1 MSKIIKIVYLWEIL
15 SENNKYLIE
24 ALCKKNCRVTVITR
38 NKQKKKFFFLP
49 KLRSKR
55 FKIFPFEKFDFFRLL
70 KFLKN
75 KSPDIVVVCGW
86 FSACYL
92 IFCLYFRLK
101 TTQVVLICD
110 NVWLNTFGQKII
122 KFLRIFKI
130 NYFFFS
136 KVWIPGPP
144 SLSFVKNIGFKE
156 KDILMHFHAAN
167 TKMFSKNY
175 GKNLLIKKKK
185 YPKKFLFVG
194 RFVEKK
200 GLKTLIDAWKNL
212 KNKKGWHLHIIGS
225 GDINISVKNI
235 EAISISKFLEHNKL
249 VELLKNIGCFV
260 CPSYL
265 EEWGIVVQEF
275 ASAGM
280 PLILSDGVL
289 SKDYFLINGKN
300 GFLFE
305 SGNVDSLKNSLKKII
320 NLPSNKL
327 LQMSILSHQLSK
339 KISPKQSAE
348 SLLSILKV

>member
-15 SENNKYLIE
+15 TENNKYIIE
-24 ALCKKNCRVTVITR
+24 ELSKKNCNVTVISR

-49 KLRSKR
+49 KIRSKN
-55 FKIFPFEKFDFFRLL
+55 FKNFPFEKFNFFSLL

-75 KSPDIVVVCGW
+75 KSPDILIVCGW
-86 FSACYL
+86 FSIYYL

-101 TTQVVLICD
+101 NTQVVLICD
-110 NVWLNTFGQKII
+110 NVWLNIFRQKII
-122 KFLRIFKI
+122 KFLSIFKI
-130 NYFFFS
+130 NYLFFS

-144 SLSFVKNIGFKE
+144 SLSFAKNFGFKE
-156 KDILMHFHAAN
+156 KDILMHFHPAN
-167 TKMFSKNY
+167 TKMFSKNFS
-175 GKNLLIKKKK
+175 KNLRIKKRN

-200 GLKTLIDAWKNL
+200 GLKILIHAWKNL

-225 GDINISVKNI
+225 GDINFSTKNI
-235 EAISISKFLEHNKL
+235 EGISISKFAEHNKL
-249 VELLKNIGCFV
+249 VKLFKNVGCFV

-275 ASAGM
+275 ACAGM

-300 GFLFE
+300 GFLFK
-305 SGNVDSLKNSLKKII
+305 SGNVNSLKNSLKKII
-320 NLPSNKL
+320 NLSTNQL
-327 LQMSILSHQLSK
+327 IQMSILSHQLSK

-348 SLLSILKV
+348 SLLTIK